1 MVETRG
7 TEWDE
12 LGATGISRDF
22 HEKGPVPNCKLIW
35 TMGLW
40 FKLV

>member
-1 MVETRG
+1 MVEMRG

-22 HEKGPVPNCKLIW
+22 HEEGRVLNCKLIW
-35 TMGLW
+35 TMGIR